1 MDLRLGLRELRSEPS
16 RLDIAGRRDSQL
28 ARIFP
33 KPFRI
38 VREGFSHLVARA
50 DVSRFTGAAAR
61 YERGKPPLHRRT
73 VNVLAFSTDR
83 LAFGPVLSSARL
95 QDIRLARISQELTK
109 RFYNLLAVG
118 EGRPTS
124 LMGLTEKNSA

>member
-16 RLDIAGRRDSQL
+16 RLDFAGLRDSQL

-38 VREGFSHLVARA
+38 VREGFSHLVTRA

-61 YERGKPPLHRRT
+61 YERGKPLHRRT

-83 LAFGPVLSSARL
+83 LASGPVLSSARL

-109 RFYNLLAVG
+109 RFYNVLAVG
-118 EGRPTS
+118 EGRPMS

>member
-16 RLDIAGRRDSQL
+16 RLDIAGPRDSQL

-61 YERGKPPLHRRT
+61 YERRQATTAPP
-73 VNVLAFSTDR
+73 NCECSR
-83 LAFGPVLSSARL
+83 LL
-95 QDIRLARISQELTK
+95 
-109 RFYNLLAVG
+109 N
-118 EGRPTS
+118 
-124 LMGLTEKNSA
+124 